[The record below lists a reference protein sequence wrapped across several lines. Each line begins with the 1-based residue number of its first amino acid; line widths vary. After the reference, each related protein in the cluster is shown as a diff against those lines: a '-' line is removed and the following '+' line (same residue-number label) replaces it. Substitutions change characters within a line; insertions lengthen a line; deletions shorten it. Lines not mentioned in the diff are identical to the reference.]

1 MIPRIKGFLRMLKM
15 FKMWKMCKRVYLRSM
30 AAGLIGAFLI
40 AGATLAQGA
49 DRPQWGN
56 RHDRNMASGE
66 KNLPETFNP
75 QSGKNVRWAVDIGTK
90 TYSTPIIA
98 GGKVFIG
105 TNNDR
110 PRDPRRT
117 GDFGVLM
124 CFNESDGKLAWQLVT
139 PKLLQDRYLDW
150 PRVGICS
157 PVTVQGDRVYVVT
170 NRAEVVCLDI
180 NGLANGN
187 DGPFKDEEKFMTQG
201 DATPVKLG
209 KFDADIIWRFDMPS
223 GAGIWPH
230 DSAHSSI
237 MIVGDHLYLNTGN
250 GTDNTHKKIR
260 RPDGPC
266 LIVLDKASG
275 KLIAADAERIGP
287 RIFHAAWSAPSMGEI
302 RGKRQVYLGGPDG
315 VVYALEPVKASAA
328 PGDKPIAMKRIWRF
342 DCDPSAPKV
351 NIHTYLRN
359 RKTSPSVIYGMP
371 VFHKNRIYATHSG
384 DVWWGK
390 RKSGIKCIDATKT
403 GDVTRTAE
411 IWSRE
416 LSSHCTATPAIV
428 DGLVYLGDLGGNFY
442 CLDAADGKTIWAHK
456 TKGEV
461 YGSTLAADSK
471 IYVGTRKGQFL
482 ILAAGRTKKI
492 LADIQLDSPIHG
504 AATAANRTIY
514 IATMK
519 KLYAAGVRH
528 K

>member
-1 MIPRIKGFLRMLKM
+1 M
-15 FKMWKMCKRVYLRSM
+15 FHVCITPFVRLL
-30 AAGLIGAFLI
+30 ATGLITAFFVTTV
-40 AGATLAQGA
+40 ATAQGA

-56 RHDRNMASGE
+56 RHDRNMASTE
-66 KNLPETFNP
+66 KNLPDSFDLAT
-75 QSGKNVRWAVDIGTK
+75 GKNVKWSADIGAK

-105 TNNDR
+105 TNNER

-124 CFNESDGKLAWQLVT
+124 CFNEADGKFLWQLIV
-139 PKLLQDRYLDW
+139 PKLLADRYLDW
-150 PRVGICS
+150 PKVGVCS
-157 PVTVQGDRVYVVT
+157 PATVDGDRVYIVT

-223 GAGIWPH
+223 GINMWPH
-230 DSAHSSI
+230 DSAHTSI
-237 MIVGDHLYLNTGN
+237 MVVGDHLYLNTGN
-250 GTDNTHKKIR
+250 GTDNTHRKIR
-260 RPDGPC
+260 RPDAPC
-266 LIVLDKASG
+266 LIVLDKATG
-275 KLIAADAERIGP
+275 KLIASDVERIGP
-287 RIFHAAWSAPSMGEI
+287 RIFHAAWSSPSMGDVG
-302 RGKRQVYLGGPDG
+302 GKRQVYFGGPDG
-315 VVYALEPVKASAA
+315 VVYAFAPAKPDAVPTAKAAA
-328 PGDKPIAMKRIWRF
+328 LNRIWRF

-351 NIHTYLRN
+351 NVHEYIKN
-359 RKTSPSVIYGMP
+359 RKISPSAIYCMP
-371 VFHKNRIYATHSG
+371 VFHNNRIYVTVGG
-384 DVWWGK
+384 DIWWGK
-390 RKSGIKCIDATKT
+390 RKAWVKCIDATKT
-403 GDVTRTAE
+403 GDVTKTAE

-416 LSSHCTATPAIV
+416 LSSHCCATPAV
-428 DGLVYLGDLGGNFY
+428 ADGLLYVGDLGRNFY
-442 CLDAADGKTIWAHK
+442 CLDADTGKTIWTHE

-461 YGSTLAADSK
+461 YGSALAADSK
-471 IYVGTRKGQFL
+471 IYIGTRKSRFL

-504 AATAANRTIY
+504 AATAANGAVY
-514 IATMK
+514 VATMK
-519 KLYAAGVRH
+519 KLYALAKTG

>member
-1 MIPRIKGFLRMLKM
+1 MSIKPLIRLSST
-15 FKMWKMCKRVYLRSM
+15 VLV
-30 AAGLIGAFLI
+30 AAVLVI
-40 AGATLAQGA
+40 AVTIAQGA

-56 RHDRNMASGE
+56 RYDRNMASDE
-66 KNLPETFNP
+66 KNLPETFDP
-75 QSGKNVRWAVDIGTK
+75 ASGKNVKWAVNIGMK

-98 GGKVFIG
+98 GGKVFVG
-105 TNNDR
+105 TNNER

-124 CFNESDGKLAWQLVT
+124 CFNESDGKLAWQLIT
-139 PKLLQDRYLDW
+139 PKLLADRYLDW

-157 PVTVQGDRVYVVT
+157 PPTVDGDRVYVVT

-180 NGLANGN
+180 NGLADGN

-209 KFDADIIWRFDMPS
+209 KLDADIIWRFDMPS
-223 GAGIWPH
+223 GVGIWPH

-237 MIVGDHLYLNTGN
+237 MVVGEHLYLNTGN
-250 GTDNTHKKIR
+250 GTDNTHRKIR

-275 KLIAADAERIGP
+275 KLVATDAERIGP
-287 RIFHAAWSAPSMGEI
+287 RIFHAAWSAPSMGEVG
-302 RGKRQVYLGGPDG
+302 GKRQVYLGGPDG
-315 VVYALEPVKASAA
+315 VVYAFAPAKPDAA
-328 PGDKPIAMKRIWRF
+328 PTAKPAPLKRIWRF

-351 NIHTYLRN
+351 NVHKYLKN
-359 RKTSPSVIYGMP
+359 RQTGPSVIYGMP
-371 VFHKNRIYATHSG
+371 VFHNNRIYATYSG

-390 RKSGIKCIDATKT
+390 RKAGVRCIDATKA
-403 GDVTRTAE
+403 GDVTRTAD
-411 IWSRE
+411 IWSHE
-416 LSSHCTATPAIV
+416 LTGHCTATVAIV
-428 DGLVYLGDLGGNFY
+428 GGLLYVGDLGGNFY
-442 CLDAADGKTIWAHK
+442 CIDAENGKMIWAHK
-456 TKGEV
+456 TKGPV
-461 YGSTLAADSK
+461 YGSALVADSK
-471 IYVGTRKGQFL
+471 VYIGTQKGQFL
-482 ILAAGRTKKI
+482 ILATGRTKRI

-504 AATAANRTIY
+504 AATAANGAIY

-519 KLYAAGVRH
+519 KLYAAALSG